1 MNTFEQDM
9 AEAYKQLENN
19 METIASLFN
28 FKSKGYMGENIM
40 ILDFNR
46 KEFIEAHTL
55 CATFNP
61 IDSNVDAPSGW
72 TTYEGIE
79 FRPVLY
85 SKNNR
90 IVFTF

>member
-40 ILDFNR
+40 ILDFNK
-46 KEFIEAHTL
+46 KEFIEAEAIV
-55 CATFNP
+55 ATFKPTN
-61 IDSNVDAPSGW
+61 DNGW
-72 TTYEGIE
+72 VNHEGAD
-79 FRPVLY
+79 FRPMLY

-90 IVFTF
+90 IAFTF

>member
-9 AEAYKQLENN
+9 AESYKKLENN

-28 FKSKGYMGENIM
+28 FKKKGYMGENIM
-40 ILDFNR
+40 ILDFNK
-46 KEFIEAHTL
+46 KEFTEAQ
-55 CATFNP
+55 ATASTFDTIN
-61 IDSNVDAPSGW
+61 DVSGW
-72 TTYEGIE
+72 TAHEGIE

-90 IVFTF
+90 IAFTF

>member
-40 ILDFNR
+40 ILDFNTQ
-46 KEFIEAHTL
+46 EFMQAQAIASRWLPTGYH
-55 CATFNP
+55 
-61 IDSNVDAPSGW
+61 GW
-72 TTYEGIE
+72 TNHEGIE

-90 IVFTF
+90 IAFTF